1 MTKKKNEKKAKTV
14 EELAEELAAEY
25 PDKFTY
31 IGALIKLKIDE
42 SPLNVTKFST
52 LIPRDRTLV
61 YKYYK
66 RALWYDQDLEKI
78 GKILNYDFV
87 SAYHAYQ
94 NQKESMPKMQRV
106 SVALELDEI
115 AVERVY
121 LHGVS
126 DQEGIKMMGEW
137 VKTTKSGL

>member
-1 MTKKKNEKKAKTV
+1 MTKEKKAKTV
-14 EELAEELAAEY
+14 EELAGELAAEY

-42 SPLNVTKFST
+42 SPLNVTKFSK
-52 LIPRDRTLV
+52 LMFCHRTLV
-61 YKYYK
+61 YKYYERK
-66 RALWYDQDLEKI
+66 FWYDQDLEKI
-78 GKILNYDFV
+78 DKILNYDFV
-87 SAYHAYQ
+87 SVYHAYR
-94 NQKESMPKMQRV
+94 NKTGSLAKMQRV

-126 DQEGIKMMGEW
+126 AQERIKMMDEW
-137 VKTTKSGL
+137 IKKFLTPIYP